1 MAQQQQGNQP
11 LPNKEANLL
20 RQIVKFYES
29 KQYKKGLKSA
39 DQILKKF
46 PNHGETLAMKG
57 LTLNC
62 LEKKEEAYEYV
73 RKGLQSDVK
82 SHVCWHVYG
91 LLYRSD
97 RLYKKAITCY
107 LNALKHDKDNIQILR
122 DLALLQI
129 QMRDLNGFLDTRH
142 RLLQLRPGNRN
153 NWIAFAIG
161 HFLNKNYEVA
171 VQVLSAYE
179 GTLEEVSKEE
189 AYEHSEILLFKATI
203 LEDSGKIKESIELLD
218 RSKGMIKDKLGWMEM
233 RARLLMKSDSAD
245 VARKIY
251 RQLLKLFPDN
261 YNFHQGLLKSLQ
273 IEELSPGKWRPEDQE
288 KLDDVYKTLIEENPM
303 SLSCKRIPLDYK
315 EGQPFL
321 DALEDYVA
329 RFINKG
335 IPSLF
340 SDLKPLYRY
349 PDKSKSLGEFFESYR
364 KRLLEESSSQGEKHP
379 SSSRNPQAVVWV
391 LYYLAQ
397 HYDYTGQPESAL
409 ERISEALKH
418 TPTVSELHLVHSKI
432 LKHVGDFP
440 GAAEAADEARKLDL
454 ADRYLNCVA
463 VKAALRA
470 GRIEE
475 AEKMAAL
482 FTKDENQIYNLIEM
496 QCMWYE
502 IATGNAH
509 LRNKD
514 YGKALKKFLGVSKH
528 FEDFVE
534 DQFDF
539 HGYCVRKMT
548 LRSYMDLLKMEDEL
562 YGEISYSKA
571 AWGAIR
577 CYLDLAD
584 NPSLGKPA
592 PGEQVDSTEG
602 MTPAELKA
610 HNLKQKKKEREAKR
624 KADEKARKEKAAKG
638 KKGPNSPGKVDPDPD
653 GEKLAAVEDPQAEAT
668 KLVTMLRQH
677 AGGRIQTQE
686 LAFEVYLRK
695 KRMLLALSAVKRGLQ
710 LEGRESSKVH
720 NMIIRF
726 CKQVADSARE
736 AAGGS
741 EATSKSVAAEEV
753 IQEGVQDLLQG
764 ASLEQYNK
772 AYLEQN
778 GNKSLLARATAAE
791 MQALLNPKQKPESVK
806 LIMEGGGPVG
816 GGISKELLTQEGC
829 RSVHELLLGPL
840 GDEKA
845 AEEWK
850 KRCSQVFQWS
860 SYFGGPKQT
869 QITTNGVLESME
881 ELQIPDH
888 PQQ

>member
-1 MAQQQQGNQP
+1 M
-11 LPNKEANLL
+11 L

-39 DQILKKF
+39 DQILKKY

-62 LEKKEEAYEYV
+62 LERKEEAYDYV
-73 RKGLQSDVK
+73 RRGLQSDVK

-97 RLYKKAITCY
+97 RLYKQAITCY

-161 HFLNKNYEVA
+161 HFLNKNYGVA
-171 VQVLSAYE
+171 VQVLTAYE

-203 LEDSGKIKESIELLD
+203 LEDSGKVKESLELLD

-233 RARLLMKSDSAD
+233 RARLLMKSDVAD
-245 VARKIY
+245 EARKIY
-251 RQLLKLFPDN
+251 RQLLKIFPDN
-261 YNFHQGLLKSLQ
+261 YNYHQGLLKSLK
-273 IEELSPGKWRPEDQE
+273 IEEVAPGRWRPEDQE
-288 KLDDVYKTLIEENPM
+288 KLDEVYKTLIEENPR
-303 SLSCKRIPLDYK
+303 SLSCKRIPLDHK
-315 EGQPFL
+315 EGQQFL
-321 DALEDYVA
+321 DALEAYVA
-329 RFINKG
+329 KFINKG

-340 SDLKPLYRY
+340 SDLKPLYRC
-349 PDKSKSLGEFFESYR
+349 PEKSEALGKFFESQR
-364 KRLLEESSSQGEKHP
+364 AKLMDESVGPQSDFPVGSH
-379 SSSRNPQAVVWV
+379 NPQAVVWV
-391 LYYLAQ
+391 LYFLAQ
-397 HYDYTGQPESAL
+397 HYDYTGQPELAL
-409 ERISEALKH
+409 ERISEALSH
-418 TPTVSELHLVHSKI
+418 TPTVSELHLIHSKI

-440 GAAEAADEARKLDL
+440 GAAIAADKARKLDL

-470 GRIEE
+470 GKIEE

-482 FTKDENQIYNLIEM
+482 FTKDENQISNLIEM

-584 NPSLGKPA
+584 NPSLRNSEA
-592 PGEQVDSTEG
+592 NATEG
-602 MTPAELKA
+602 ATPTERKA
-610 HNLKQKKKEREAKR
+610 HSAKKKRMGEREAKKNTDDKPR
-624 KADEKARKEKAAKG
+624 KDRSRG
-638 KKGPNSPGKVDPDPD
+638 KKGPHSPAKVDPDPD
-653 GEKLAAVEDPQAEAT
+653 GQKLAAVDDPQAEAT
-668 KLVTMLRQH
+668 KLVTMLRRH
-677 AGGRIQTQE
+677 ASGRIQTQE
-686 LAFEVYLRK
+686 LAFEVYIRK
-695 KRMLLALSAVKRGLQ
+695 QRMLLALSAAKRGLQ
-710 LEGRESSKVH
+710 LEGRESPKVH

-726 CKQVADSARE
+726 CKQVADLGRE
-736 AAGGS
+736 AASGS
-741 EATSKSVAAEEV
+741 DDKSKSAAAEEV
-753 IQEGVQDLLQG
+753 IQEGVAEFLQG
-764 ASLEQYNK
+764 ATLEDYNQ

-778 GNKSLLARATAAE
+778 KDKSLLARAMGAE
-791 MQALLNPKQKPESVK
+791 MQAFLSPERKADGVK
-806 LIMEGGGPVG
+806 LIMDGGGPVG
-816 GGISKELLTQEGC
+816 GGLSKELLTQEDC
-829 RSVHELLLGPL
+829 RAVHELLLGPL
-840 GDEKA
+840 GDEAA

-850 KRCSQVFQWS
+850 KRCSEVFLWS
-860 SYFGGPKQT
+860 SYFGGQNR
-869 QITTNGVLESME
+869 TNMANGIMDGVAK
-881 ELQIPDH
+881 LQISDH
-888 PQQ
+888 PPEQ